1 MENIEEREKTGQRP
15 EIRETQAVRITA
27 KADYAVRA
35 AVELA
40 AAQLAARGGDAQPV
54 KGEQLARSQE
64 IPQNF
69 LENILT
75 ELRRAGII
83 RTRRGAE
90 GGYQLAHP
98 ADQINVADVLRAVEG
113 PLAAVQG
120 VRPDQLAYGGAAEKL
135 PEVWVAL
142 RASLRDVLEHVTLAD
157 IARGR
162 LPAAVKE
169 RTRSKDAWRVH

>member
-1 MENIEEREKTGQRP
+1 
-15 EIRETQAVRITA
+15 VRITA

-40 AAQLAARGGDAQPV
+40 AAEKAGKPV
-54 KGEQLARSQE
+54 KGEQLARAQG

-75 ELRRAGII
+75 ELRRAGLI

-90 GGYQLAHP
+90 GGYQLARP
-98 ADQINVADVLRAVEG
+98 ADEISVADVLRAVEG

-120 VRPDQLAYGGAAEKL
+120 IRPDQLSYDGAAERL

-157 IARGR
+157 VARGR
-162 LPAAVKE
+162 LPAVVKE
-169 RTRSKDAWRVH
+169 RTRSRDAWRAH

>member
-1 MENIEEREKTGQRP
+1 
-15 EIRETQAVRITA
+15 VRITA

-40 AAQLAARGGDAQPV
+40 AAQDPGRPV
-54 KGEQLARSQE
+54 KGEQLARAQG

-75 ELRRAGII
+75 ELRRAGIV

-90 GGYQLAHP
+90 GGYRLARP
-98 ADQINVADVLRAVEG
+98 AAEITVADILRAVEG

-120 VRPDQLAYGGAAEKL
+120 VRPDQLVYGGAAERL

-142 RASLRDVLEHVTLAD
+142 RASLRDVLEHVTVDD
-157 IARGR
+157 IASGR
-162 LPAAVKE
+162 LPAAVRE
-169 RTRSKDAWRVH
+169 RTRRKDAWKPH

>member
-1 MENIEEREKTGQRP
+1 MKNRR
-15 EIRETQAVRITA
+15 VRITA

-40 AAQLAARGGDAQPV
+40 AAEGDGRPV
-54 KGEQLARSQE
+54 KGEHLARAQE

-75 ELRRAGII
+75 ELRRAGVV
-83 RTRRGAE
+83 RTRRGAD
-90 GGYQLAHP
+90 GGYRLARP
-98 ADQINVADVLRAVEG
+98 AAEITVAEVLRAVEG

-120 VRPDQLAYGGAAEKL
+120 VRPDGLEYGGAAARL

-157 IARGR
+157 IANGR
-162 LPAAVKE
+162 LPPAVKD
-169 RTRSKDAWRVH
+169 RTRSRDAWRAH

>member
-1 MENIEEREKTGQRP
+1 M
-15 EIRETQAVRITA
+15 RITA

-40 AAQLAARGGDAQPV
+40 AAEEADRPV
-54 KGEQLARSQE
+54 KGEYLARAQG

-75 ELRRAGII
+75 ELRRAGIV
-83 RTRRGAE
+83 RSRRGVE
-90 GGYQLAHP
+90 GGYRLARP
-98 ADQINVADVLRAVEG
+98 ADEVTVADVLRAVEG

-120 VRPDQLAYGGAAEKL
+120 VRPDELTYGGAATLL

-157 IARGR
+157 IADGR
-162 LPAAVKE
+162 LPKDVKD
-169 RTRSKDAWRVH
+169 RTRRKDAWEAH

>member
-1 MENIEEREKTGQRP
+1 
-15 EIRETQAVRITA
+15 VRITA

-40 AAQLAARGGDAQPV
+40 AAEKTGKPV
-54 KGEQLARSQE
+54 KGEQLAGAQG

-90 GGYQLAHP
+90 GGYQLARP
-98 ADQINVADVLRAVEG
+98 ADEISVADVLRAVEG

-120 VRPDQLAYGGAAEKL
+120 IRPDELSYGGAAERL
-135 PEVWVAL
+135 PDVWVAL
-142 RASLRDVLEHVTLAD
+142 RASLRDVLEHVSVGD
-157 IARGR
+157 IARGK
-162 LPAAVKE
+162 LPAVVKD
-169 RTRSKDAWRVH
+169 RTRSKDAWRAH

>member
-1 MENIEEREKTGQRP
+1 MGIAVKRDPGHRSGKNRL
-15 EIRETQAVRITA
+15 VRITA

-40 AAQLAARGGDAQPV
+40 AAEKTGKPV
-54 KGEQLARSQE
+54 KGEQLAGAQG

-83 RTRRGAE
+83 RTRRGAD
-90 GGYQLAHP
+90 GGYQLARP
-98 ADQINVADVLRAVEG
+98 ADTVSVADVLRAVEG

-120 VRPDQLAYGGAAEKL
+120 IRPDELSYGGAAERL

-157 IARGR
+157 VARGR
-162 LPAAVKE
+162 LPVAVKE
-169 RTRSKDAWRVH
+169 HTRSKDAWRAH

>member
-1 MENIEEREKTGQRP
+1 M
-15 EIRETQAVRITA
+15 
-27 KADYAVRA
+27 RA

-40 AAQLAARGGDAQPV
+40 AAEKTGKPV
-54 KGEQLARSQE
+54 KGEYLATAQG

-75 ELRRAGII
+75 ELRRSGLV
-83 RTRRGAE
+83 RTRRGAD
-90 GGYQLAHP
+90 GGYQLARP
-98 ADQINVADVLRAVEG
+98 AAEITVAEVLRAVEG

-120 VRPDQLAYGGAAEKL
+120 VRPDQLEYGGAAERL

-142 RASLRDVLEHVTLAD
+142 RSSLRDVLEHVTLAD

-162 LPAAVKE
+162 LPAAVKD
-169 RTRSKDAWRVH
+169 RTRAKDAWRAH

>member
-1 MENIEEREKTGQRP
+1 
-15 EIRETQAVRITA
+15 VRITA

-40 AAQLAARGGDAQPV
+40 AAEKTGKPV
-54 KGEQLARSQE
+54 KGEQLARAQG

-90 GGYQLAHP
+90 GGYQLARS
-98 ADQINVADVLRAVEG
+98 ADEISVADVLRAVEG

-120 VRPDQLAYGGAAEKL
+120 IRPDQLSYGGAAERL

-157 IARGR
+157 VARGR
-162 LPAAVKE
+162 LPAVVKE
-169 RTRSKDAWRVH
+169 RTRSRDAWRAH